1 MATNYLSTVEGM
13 SQLELEKSDNMR
25 VKKLIELLED
35 ESFVQRISSYS
46 ETHSKWENRS
56 TW

>member
-1 MATNYLSTVEGM
+1 MATNYLSPAEGI
-13 SQLELEKSDNMR
+13 SQLELEKSDNLR
-25 VKKLIELLED
+25 VKKLLELLEN

-46 ETHSKWENRS
+46 EVHCKWENRS